1 MLSIIFQ
8 FLLAC
13 ATSTNEQPEPSDESV
28 APISTKELNGEP
40 KAASVDLPAVEEEK
54 SPPLILTTHKTIAVF
69 NGFRI
74 TSLCTKLT
82 ANCPY
87 KCGNTTEEAFFTILE
102 YTDDTPDESTG
113 VTKKNF
119 ISFSIHTL
127 PKSLRDNLTLEDKV
141 RLHWTEESRPN
152 DPQKEVTPANFL
164 YSFKFSSNKLHHI
177 ECFEEC
183 GQGETSRCFTC
194 NPDLDGDDFEK
205 LVELGLATRQ
215 EPKISA
221 RRDLK
226 YYLKIDVYKDTGPE
240 TIPKDD
246 YETLGIN
253 KQLTKARALLK
264 NQLSLKLEREC
275 FDKID
280 LTDLYKDCSARVDC
294 TKKRLLGLEFDI
306 IDTKVNS
313 ITVSKDETGTQL
325 QECFSQNIQT
335 LKLRVPY
342 NLKVRLSI
350 SIVK

>member
-13 ATSTNEQPEPSDESV
+13 ATSAGEQPEPSEESV
-28 APISTKELNGEP
+28 VPIPTGELNGES
-40 KAASVDLPAVEEEK
+40 KEANLPAVEETK
-54 SPPLILTTHKTIAVF
+54 SPPPILTAHKTIAVF

-82 ANCPY
+82 ADCPY
-87 KCGNTTEEAFFTILE
+87 KCGNTTEEAFFTIVE
-102 YTDDTPDESTG
+102 YTDDTQDESIG
-113 VTKKNF
+113 VTKKDS
-119 ISFSIHTL
+119 ISFSVHAL
-127 PKSLRDNLTLEDKV
+127 PKSLRDKLTLEDKV
-141 RLHWTEESRPN
+141 RLHWTEESRPD
-152 DPQKEVTPANFL
+152 DPQEENAPVNFL
-164 YSFKFSSNKLHHI
+164 SSFKFSSGKLNHI
-177 ECFEEC
+177 ECLEEC

-194 NPDLDGDDFEK
+194 NPDDANSIQTLEGM
-205 LVELGLATRQ
+205 GLAVPL
-215 EPKISA
+215 EAKISA
-221 RRDLK
+221 RDLK
-226 YYLKIDVYKDTGPE
+226 YHLKITDVYKDTGPE

-246 YETLGIN
+246 YETLGMT

-280 LTDLYKDCSARVDC
+280 LTDIYKDCSARVDC
-294 TKKRLLGLEFDI
+294 TKKRLLALKFDI
-306 IDTKVNS
+306 IDTKVSS

>member
-13 ATSTNEQPEPSDESV
+13 ATSASEQPEPSEESV
-28 APISTKELNGEP
+28 VPISTGELNSETND
-40 KAASVDLPAVEEEK
+40 ANLPAVEEAK
-54 SPPLILTTHKTIAVF
+54 SPPPILTVHKTIAVF

-74 TSLCTKLT
+74 TSLCTSLT
-82 ANCPY
+82 ADCPY

-113 VTKKNF
+113 VTKKDS
-119 ISFSIHTL
+119 ISFSVHAL

-141 RLHWTEESRPN
+141 RLHWTEESPPD
-152 DPQKEVTPANFL
+152 DPQKDNAPANFL
-164 YSFKFSSNKLHHI
+164 SSFKFSSNKLHHI
-177 ECFEEC
+177 ECLEEC

-194 NPDLDGDDFEK
+194 NPDLDGNDFEK
-205 LVELGLATRQ
+205 LVEMGLATRQ
-215 EPKISA
+215 EAKISA
-221 RRDLK
+221 RDLK

-335 LKLRVPY
+335 LKLRTPY

>member
-13 ATSTNEQPEPSDESV
+13 ATSANEHTEPSDEGV
-28 APISTKELNGEP
+28 VPIPTKELNGEP
-40 KAASVDLPAVEEEK
+40 KTASADLPAVEEAK
-54 SPPLILTTHKTIAVF
+54 SPPPILTAHKTIAVF
-69 NGFRI
+69 TGFRI
-74 TSLCTKLT
+74 TSMCTKLT
-82 ANCPY
+82 ADCPY

-102 YTDDTPDESTG
+102 YTDETPDESTG
-113 VTKKNF
+113 VTKKDS
-119 ISFSIHTL
+119 ISFSVHAL
-127 PKSLRDNLTLEDKV
+127 PKSLRDKLTLEDKV
-141 RLHWTEESRPN
+141 RLHWTEESPPD
-152 DPQKEVTPANFL
+152 DPQKDNAPASFL
-164 YSFKFSSNKLHHI
+164 SAFKFSSGKLNHI
-177 ECFEEC
+177 ECLEEC

-194 NPDLDGDDFEK
+194 NPEEADSIQTLEGM
-205 LVELGLATRQ
+205 GLAVPL
-215 EPKISA
+215 EAEISA
-221 RRDLK
+221 RDLK
-226 YYLKIDVYKDTGPE
+226 YHLMIDVYKDTGPE

-253 KQLTKARALLK
+253 KQLTKARARLK

-325 QECFSQNIQT
+325 QECFSQNIQM
-335 LKLRVPY
+335 LKLRTPY
-342 NLKVRLSI
+342 NVKVRLSI

>member
-13 ATSTNEQPEPSDESV
+13 ATSTNAQTEPSDETV
-28 APISTKELNGEP
+28 VPIPTKELNPET
-40 KAASVDLPAVEEEK
+40 KDANLPAVEEPSK
-54 SPPLILTTHKTIAVF
+54 SPPLILTAHKTIAVF

-74 TSLCTKLT
+74 TSLCTGLT

-141 RLHWTEESRPN
+141 RLHWTEESRPD

-240 TIPKDD
+240 IIPKDD

-280 LTDLYKDCSARVDC
+280 LTDLYKDCSARVGC
-294 TKKRLLGLEFDI
+294 KKEINLGSEVRYHRYKSQFDY
-306 IDTKVNS
+306 
-313 ITVSKDETGTQL
+313 GFQG
-325 QECFSQNIQT
+325 
-335 LKLRVPY
+335 
-342 NLKVRLSI
+342 
-350 SIVK
+350 